1 MVENYTKDIKD
12 SVYHGA
18 IVSVLAVGYTMLGK
32 TLIKMSPPSLS
43 KFDIEDGVKLVAI
56 VTMSDFTKDYL
67 IKQKIIPN
75 NIKDMASIGFLIGGA
90 LVNALAFT
98 GSNYLFSS
106 LSKESIDKERK
117 RHDKAIK
124 DLQRAQIEWAKKR
137 QERLD
142 YINSEIAKE
151 HKAEKRFMDLNSA
164 MQQYLIVTGRQ
175 LEPLPPKPVLSNFY
189 VPSEDHHNCEL
200 PFITLSMAGIGAF
213 LWYSD
218 K

>member
-1 MVENYTKDIKD
+1 
-12 SVYHGA
+12 
-18 IVSVLAVGYTMLGK
+18 
-32 TLIKMSPPSLS
+32 
-43 KFDIEDGVKLVAI
+43 
-56 VTMSDFTKDYL
+56 
-67 IKQKIIPN
+67 
-75 NIKDMASIGFLIGGA
+75 MASIGFLIGGA

-117 RHDKAIK
+117 RHDKAIE
-124 DLQRAQIEWAKKR
+124 DLQRAQIKWTKKR

-142 YINSEIAKE
+142 YINSEIANK
-151 HKAEKRFMDLNSA
+151 HKAEKRFADLNSA
-164 MQQYLIVTGRQ
+164 MQQYFIVTGRQ
-175 LEPLPPKPVLSNFY
+175 LEPLLPKPVLSNFY

-200 PFITLSMAGIGAF
+200 AFITPSMVGIGAF